1 MSSAEFEAKLHTLD
15 ESDWNVAL
23 EAALPAIHEVDK
35 NATRIWFSFYPL
47 ALHKHLEDAGD
58 REKELHSFVIK
69 GAYGLEDKIDSSHSF
84 LYGHRFWPEVKQA
97 IIRRAESFDTGDLNL
112 GEEAGSLAK
121 SVAAK
126 VGRDASLITGIVLV
140 GLMTLNQT
148 GLDAFSESPGAVAE
162 PAGLLKNSPEKIL
175 ELRSRGRKEGFFGFL
190 KTVDKE
196 FSVVWDESEK
206 KARFEVIYD
215 EEIASGAA
223 RDQSRDWRSN
233 DARCIEGVI
242 PVECRSAA
250 CGTCW
255 IGVIDGADRLSEV
268 DRLERKQMKVFGYRQ
283 EDVAKPVI
291 RLACQARAEGS
302 VTIVLPTWNGV
313 FGKKIYGVEEVRLEP
328 ATKSA
333 RKLRETIADA
343 MGSDK

>member
-1 MSSAEFEAKLHTLD
+1 MSSAEFEAKLNKLD
-15 ESDWNVAL
+15 ESDWNAVL
-23 EAALPAIHEVDK
+23 ETALPEVHEVDR
-35 NATRIWFSFYPL
+35 NATKIWFSFYPL
-47 ALHKHLEDAGD
+47 ALHKHLADAGD
-58 REKELHSFVIK
+58 REKEMQSFVIK
-69 GAYGLEDKIDSSHSF
+69 GAYGLDDKIDSSHSF

-97 IIRRAESFDTGDLNL
+97 IIERAESFDAKDLSL
-112 GEEAGSLAK
+112 EQEAASLAE
-121 SVAAK
+121 SVAGK
-126 VGRDASLITGIVLV
+126 MGRDVSLVTGIVLV
-140 GLMTLNQT
+140 GLMTLTQT
-148 GLDAFSESPGAVAE
+148 GLDAFSEGSGAVVE
-162 PAGLLKNSPEKIL
+162 PTGLLKNSPEKIL

-196 FSVVWDESEK
+196 YTVVWDESEK

-223 RDQSRDWRSN
+223 RDQSRDWKSN

-255 IGVIDGADRLSEV
+255 IGVIDGAERLSEV

-283 EDVAKPVI
+283 EDVAKPVM

-302 VTIVLPTWNGV
+302 VTIVMPPWNGV